1 MIRKSIIFTD
11 VPLLKAFLYRER
23 FQLVPFFYFRG
34 APFSKFARHFPAVLE
49 YECED
54 KEEMQPMEAELL
66 KRGLSED
73 VVKLGRSIPESQR
86 VKREILHLLTALTNY
101 YFFEYNASVGH
112 YGVQVPM
119 DDFNTLSLEDTEK
132 FNNQISHWTIPAYL
146 YPKVGE
152 QLQQQTFTDC
162 TEFCE
167 EATNF
172 LDYYTN
178 NPDTNHQKQIQ
189 FPPAMEFCLDRYL
202 AMRGDMRK
210 GIRHCISLLSDGV
223 EFYQSL
229 DEQAV
234 QFGSSIEIIAFA
246 CVGSVGRI
254 RRGQF

>member
-1 MIRKSIIFTD
+1 MIRKSFIFTD
-11 VPLLKAFLYRER
+11 VPLLKAFMYKKR
-23 FQLVPFFYFRG
+23 FQLVPFSYFKG

-101 YFFEYNASVGH
+101 YFFEYNASLEH

-119 DDFNTLSLEDTEK
+119 DDFNTLSPEDTEK

-172 LDYYTN
+172 LD
-178 NPDTNHQKQIQ
+178 
-189 FPPAMEFCLDRYL
+189 
-202 AMRGDMRK
+202 
-210 GIRHCISLLSDGV
+210 
-223 EFYQSL
+223 
-229 DEQAV
+229 
-234 QFGSSIEIIAFA
+234 
-246 CVGSVGRI
+246 
-254 RRGQF
+254 